1 MNPAQQHAPSSDE
14 LRFVALEQALAN
26 SQARGAKTEEKHEM
40 LLNGFLKLE
49 KLMSEQQLPP
59 TTLKISPIDIIPV
72 CSTPTGWP
80 PPSGITIQIWWRSL
94 QRTGVP

>member
-14 LRFVALEQALAN
+14 LRFIALEQALAD
-26 SQARGAKTEEKHEM
+26 SQARGAKTKEKLEM

-59 TTLKISPIDIIPV
+59 TTLKIPPIDIIPV
-72 CSTPTGWP
+72 HSAPTG
-80 PPSGITIQIWWRSL
+80 
-94 QRTGVP
+94 